1 MIAVPSLAS
10 GLGDNATN
18 IGEALIDGV
27 EFSYRKTLMM
37 VVLSLCP
44 LLLLRLLQ
52 ILNSKPQQVYMLK
65 IATQGEPGNKIPYVP
80 EIQYNIRAG
89 VIFEKLATFL
99 NYHWQDDVFV
109 NAVNNTI
116 IDDYGVL
123 DWSASY
129 KLSEGA
135 SIFSKITNITDEIYA
150 SSDMPEGLR
159 AGAQE
164 LLQSDWSLISD
175 QADSS
180 PLGSGLTAGSGLFI
194 IYIHIVAR

>member
-27 EFSYRKTLMM
+27 ELPYRKTSMM
-37 VVLSLCP
+37 VVLSLP
-44 LLLLRLLQ
+44 ITIASLLQ
-52 ILNSKPQQVYMLK
+52 MLNSKPQQVYMLK
-65 IATQGEPGNKIPYVP
+65 IATQGGTWHKIPYVP

-89 VIFEKLATFL
+89 VVFEKLATFL

-116 IDDYGVL
+116 IDDYGVI

-159 AGAQE
+159 AGAPE
-164 LLQSDWSLISD
+164 LLHLDWSLISD
-175 QADSS
+175 QADTFPARLWIDSR
-180 PLGSGLTAGSGLFI
+180 LRI
-194 IYIHIVAR
+194 IHYIYIVAR

>member
-27 EFSYRKTLMM
+27 E
-37 VVLSLCP
+37 
-44 LLLLRLLQ
+44 LLL
-52 ILNSKPQQVYMLK
+52 SKDFNDGGSFSLPIT
-65 IATQGEPGNKIPYVP
+65 IASTFTNAEFETSTGIHAKDRYTGGEPGNKIPYVP

-159 AGAQE
+159 AGAPR
-164 LLQSDWSLISD
+164 I
-175 QADSS
+175 ATI
-180 PLGSGLTAGSGLFI
+180 GLEFSF
-194 IYIHIVAR
+194 